1 VFIGRKTELA
11 VLEKRYVSG
20 KFELCVMYGRR
31 RVGKTTLINEF
42 VRDRDAVFFTAMET
56 SAEENLVSLSRSI
69 FSDNDGSLK
78 PPVFRSFHDALEKIF
93 ASAAKKRLV
102 FVIDEYPYLAVSYP
116 GISSVLQ
123 KLIDENKDRSK
134 LFIIINGSS
143 MAMMENYFFT
153 YKMPLYGRKTFQL
166 KIEPFG
172 FFEMKDYFSKTGA
185 EILPY
190 IYGVYGGIPKYFEY
204 YDEKLSFRNNLLK
217 NYLEQG
223 APLLDEPDSILKQ
236 EVRDPSNYNA
246 ILTAIA
252 GGNTRYSDISDKA
265 KLESG
270 NITGFMKN
278 LLALNLIRKESPV
291 PEGSGRRS
299 LYVLNDNML
308 RFWYRFIPAYIS
320 FINNNKGDL
329 IRGIIEA
336 DLDTYMGRIFEDIVK
351 EYLWRVNGT
360 DVLPFTFTQA
370 GRWWGND
377 SGKRQ
382 EAEIDLVA
390 HDGKK
395 NIIFCECKWR
405 RQKTTPAVLADLKEK
420 SEIPLFGKYGNK
432 YLFVFSRGGFT
443 EACRKTAL
451 EAGNVRLVEY
461 RQMLAGTQA
470 VLGNA
475 GRR

>member
-11 VLEKRYVSG
+11 ILEEHYASG

-42 VRDRDAVFFTAMET
+42 VKDRDTVFFTAMET
-56 SAEENLVSLSRSI
+56 SAGENLASLSRSI
-69 FSDNDGSLK
+69 FSGNGDSFE

-93 ASAAKKRLV
+93 AAAVKRRLV

-123 KLIDENKDRSK
+123 KIIDENKDRSK

-153 YKMPLYGRKTFQL
+153 YKRPLYGRKTFQL

-172 FFEMKDYFSKTGA
+172 FFEMKDYFRKTGA

-190 IYGVYGGIPKYFEY
+190 IYGVYGGMPKYFEY
-204 YDEKLSFRNNLLK
+204 YNEKLSFRDNLLK
-217 NYLEQG
+217 NYLGQG
-223 APLLDEPDSILKQ
+223 APLLDEPESILKQ

-336 DLDTYMGRIFEDIVK
+336 DMDAYMGRIFEDMVK

-360 DVLPFTFTQA
+360 DALPFTFIQA
-370 GRWWGND
+370 GRWWGSD
-377 SGKRQ
+377 PRKKQ

-405 RQKTTPAVLADLKEK
+405 KQKTASSVLADLKEK
-420 SEIPLFGKYGNK
+420 SEIPLFGKYANK
-432 YLFVFSRGGFT
+432 YIFIFSRGGFT
-443 EACRKTAL
+443 ESCKKAAL
-451 EAGNVRLVEY
+451 ETGNVRLIEY
-461 RQMLAGTQA
+461 RQMLAGT
-470 VLGNA
+470 
-475 GRR
+475 

>member
-1 VFIGRKTELA
+1 VFIGRKAELS
-11 VLEKRYVSG
+11 VLEDRYASG
-20 KFELCVMYGRR
+20 KFELGVMYGRR

-42 VRDRDAVFFTAMET
+42 IKGKEAVFFTAMET

-69 FSDNDGSLK
+69 LAGNANGGGSLNSS
-78 PPVFRSFHDALEKIF
+78 VFRSFHDALEKTF
-93 ASAAKKRLV
+93 TTAVKKRLV
-102 FVIDEYPYLAVSYP
+102 LVIDEFPYLAVSYP

-153 YKMPLYGRKTFQL
+153 YKRPLYGRKTFQL

-172 FFEMKDYFSKTGA
+172 FFEMKDYFRKSDVQL
-185 EILPY
+185 LPY

-204 YDEKLSFRNNLLK
+204 YDEKLSFKKNLLK
-217 NYLEQG
+217 NYLSQG
-223 APLLDEPDSILKQ
+223 APLLDEPDGILKQ

-252 GGNTRYSDISDKA
+252 GGNTRYSDISGKA

-270 NITGFMKN
+270 NITGFMEN
-278 LLALNLIRKESPV
+278 LLTLNLIQKESPV
-291 PEGSGRRS
+291 PEGSGKRS

-308 RFWYRFIPAYIS
+308 RFWYRFIPTYIS

-329 IRGIIEA
+329 IYSIVET
-336 DLDTYMGRIFEDIVK
+336 DLDTYMGRIFEGIVK

-360 DVLPFTFTQA
+360 DALPFIFTQA
-370 GRWWGND
+370 GRWWGSD
-377 SGKRQ
+377 PVKKQ
-382 EAEIDLVA
+382 EAEIDLAA

-395 NIIFCECKWR
+395 NVILCECKWR
-405 RQKTTPAVLADLKEK
+405 KQKTGVDVLNDLKEK
-420 SEIPLFGKYGNK
+420 SELAFFKGHSKK
-432 YLFVFSRGGFT
+432 HLFVFSRSGFT
-443 EACRKTAL
+443 EACKEAAVK
-451 EAGNVRLVEY
+451 AGNVRLIEY
-461 RQMLAGTQA
+461 RQMLK
-470 VLGNA
+470 
-475 GRR
+475 